1 MRRAYQS
8 DLSDEEWE
16 VIEPHLPCPKAP
28 GRPRLHPLRE
38 ILDAVFYVVFYVVRG
53 GCAWR
58 LLPHDFPPWKTVYH
72 YFRFWR
78 IDGTWERLHAALRE
92 RVRVRLKRNPQPSAG
107 IVDSQSVKTTG
118 VGGEQRGYDGARKVK
133 GRKRHLLVDT
143 QGLVLKA
150 RVHSA
155 QIQDR
160 EGIKLLLEIAAWDRP
175 PQRLTHLW
183 LDAGYTGQDKGAGWV
198 ERTLGW
204 TAEIV
209 RHPPK
214 PAPEEVMMRW
224 VREWAKE
231 GLAIDPGK
239 FMPEKGPRPFLPK
252 RWVVER
258 TFSWL
263 SQNRRMS
270 KDYER
275 LPESSEAFIYA
286 AMSRLMARRLARS

>member
-1 MRRAYQS
+1 MRRPYLT
-8 DLSDEEWE
+8 DLSDAEWE
-16 VIEPHLPCPKAP
+16 CIEGLLPTPQNE
-28 GRPRLHPLRE
+28 GRPRLHSLRE
-38 ILDAVFYVVFYVVRG
+38 ILDAIFYVVRS

-72 YFRFWR
+72 YFRLWR
-78 IDGTWERLHAALRE
+78 VDRTWERMHQALHK

-118 VGGEQRGYDGARKVK
+118 VGGEQRGYDGAKKVK

-155 QIQDR
+155 KLQDR
-160 EGIKLLLEIAAWDRP
+160 EGIKTLLQPVQDRL
-175 PQRLTHLW
+175 PQRLSHLW
-183 LDAGYTGQDKGAGWV
+183 MDAGYTGEGRGADWV
-198 ERTLGW
+198 QKALGW

-214 PAPEEVMMRW
+214 LAPEEVMRRW
-224 VREWAKE
+224 VKEWAKE
-231 GLAIDPGK
+231 GVAIDPVK
-239 FMPEKGPRPFLPK
+239 LLGPRRFGDLPR

-263 SQNRRMS
+263 GQNRRMS

-275 LPESSEAFIYA
+275 LAATSEAFVYV
-286 AMSRLMARRLARS
+286 AMTRLMVRRLARS

>member
-1 MRRAYQS
+1 
-8 DLSDEEWE
+8 
-16 VIEPHLPCPKAP
+16 V
-28 GRPRLHPLRE
+28 
-38 ILDAVFYVVFYVVRG
+38 AVPG

-78 IDGTWERLHAALRE
+78 LDGTWERMHAALRK
-92 RVRVRLKRNPQPSAG
+92 RVRVRLKRNPQPSAA
-107 IVDSQSVKTTG
+107 IVDSQSIKTTG
-118 VGGEQRGYDGARKVK
+118 VGGEQRGYDGAKKIK

-143 QGLVLKA
+143 QGLVLEA

-155 QIQDR
+155 QLQDR
-160 EGIKLLLEIAAWDRP
+160 DGIKLLLEIDARN
-175 PQRLTHLW
+175 RLPERLSHLW
-183 LDAGYTGQDKGAGWV
+183 LDAGYTGEDKGADWV
-198 ERTLGW
+198 QKVLGW

-214 PAPEEVMMRW
+214 LAPEEVMKTW
-224 VREWAKE
+224 VRECNKE
-231 GLAIDPGK
+231 GIAIDMEK
-239 FMPEKGPRPFLPK
+239 LMPEKGPRPFLPK
-252 RWVVER
+252 RWIVER

-275 LPESSEAFIYA
+275 LPESAEAFIYV

>member
-1 MRRAYQS
+1 MRITYLT
-8 DLSDEEWE
+8 DLSDAEWE
-16 VIEPHLPCPKAP
+16 CIEGLLPTPENE
-28 GRPRLHPLRE
+28 GRPRLHSLRE
-38 ILDAVFYVVFYVVRG
+38 ILNAIFYVVRS

-72 YFRFWR
+72 YFRLWR
-78 IDGTWERLHAALRE
+78 VDRTWERMHRALLQ

-118 VGGEQRGYDGARKVK
+118 VGGDERGYDGGKKVK

-155 QIQDR
+155 KVQDR
-160 EGIKLLLEIAAWDRP
+160 EGIKLLLELAQDRL
-175 PQRLTHLW
+175 PQRLSHLW
-183 LDAGYTGQDKGAGWV
+183 MDAGYTGEGKGADWV
-198 ERTLGW
+198 QKVLGW

-214 PAPEEVMMRW
+214 LAQEEVMRVWM
-224 VREWAKE
+224 REWAKE
-231 GLAIDPGK
+231 GVAIDPEKLSLVRRK
-239 FMPEKGPRPFLPK
+239 FGDLPR

-275 LPESSEAFIYA
+275 LAATSETFVYV
-286 AMSRLMARRLARS
+286 AMSRLMVRRLARS

>member
-1 MRRAYQS
+1 MRITYLT
-8 DLSDEEWE
+8 DLSDAEWE
-16 VIEPHLPCPKAP
+16 CIEGLLPTPENE
-28 GRPRLHPLRE
+28 GRPRLHSLRE
-38 ILDAVFYVVFYVVRG
+38 ILNAIFYVVRS

-72 YFRFWR
+72 YFRLWR
-78 IDGTWERLHAALRE
+78 VDRTWERMHRALLQ

-118 VGGEQRGYDGARKVK
+118 VGGDERGYDGGKKVK

-155 QIQDR
+155 KVQDR
-160 EGIKLLLEIAAWDRP
+160 EGIKLLLELAQDRL
-175 PQRLTHLW
+175 PQRLSHLW
-183 LDAGYTGQDKGAGWV
+183 MDAGYTGEGKGADWV
-198 ERTLGW
+198 QKVLGW

-214 PAPEEVMMRW
+214 LAPEEVMRVWM
-224 VREWAKE
+224 REWAKE
-231 GLAIDPGK
+231 GVAIDPEKLSLVRRK
-239 FMPEKGPRPFLPK
+239 FGDLPR

-275 LPESSEAFIYA
+275 LAATSETFVYV
-286 AMSRLMARRLARS
+286 AMSRLMVRRLARS